1 MLLQETN
8 VHNLQ
13 PAKTRFDAT
22 SQDGRVL
29 IPTCSI
35 AFIVYIHKHLQE
47 TTSCDLLTTAIL

>member
-29 IPTCSI
+29 IPSI
-35 AFIVYIHKHLQE
+35 AFVVYIHQQE
-47 TTSCDLLTTAIL
+47 TISCDLLTTTIL